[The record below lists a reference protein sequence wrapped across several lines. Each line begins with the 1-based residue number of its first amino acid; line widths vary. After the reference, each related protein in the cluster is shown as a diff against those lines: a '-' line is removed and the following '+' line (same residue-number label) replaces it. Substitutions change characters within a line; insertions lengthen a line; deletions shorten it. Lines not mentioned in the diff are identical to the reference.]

1 VDINYYHLGRNLVL
15 SSSPLCLTMQPAAL
29 AAARSVMAANP
40 APSRVLTLHTRTE
53 PDAVVVE
60 CRGRLVREAGDQL
73 RQTVKPLIPQTKRL
87 VLDLTELA
95 HMDSS
100 GLGVLVGLYVSAR
113 SAGCQL
119 QLINLNQRIRQ
130 LLGMTHLLSAFEAC
144 GKYMIKMP

>member
-1 VDINYYHLGRNLVL
+1 
-15 SSSPLCLTMQPAAL
+15 MQPAAL

>member
-1 VDINYYHLGRNLVL
+1 
-15 SSSPLCLTMQPAAL
+15 
-29 AAARSVMAANP
+29 
-40 APSRVLTLHTRTE
+40 
-53 PDAVVVE
+53 
-60 CRGRLVREAGDQL
+60 L

>member
-1 VDINYYHLGRNLVL
+1 
-15 SSSPLCLTMQPAAL
+15 MQPAAL
-29 AAARSVMAANP
+29 AAARSAMAANP
-40 APSRVLTLHTRTE
+40 APSRVLSLHTRPE
-53 PDAVVVE
+53 PDAIVVE

-73 RQTVKPLIPQTKRL
+73 RQTVKPLIPQTRRL

-95 HMDSS
+95 YMDSS

>member
-1 VDINYYHLGRNLVL
+1 
-15 SSSPLCLTMQPAAL
+15 
-29 AAARSVMAANP
+29 MAANSV
-40 APSRVLTLHTRTE
+40 PSRVLTLHTRTE
-53 PDAVVVE
+53 PDAIVVE

-73 RQTVKPLIPQTKRL
+73 RQTVKPLIPQTRHL
-87 VLDLTELA
+87 VLDLTGLA

>member
-1 VDINYYHLGRNLVL
+1 
-15 SSSPLCLTMQPAAL
+15 
-29 AAARSVMAANP
+29 MAANP
-40 APSRVLTLHTRTE
+40 APSRVLTLNTRTE

>member
-1 VDINYYHLGRNLVL
+1 
-15 SSSPLCLTMQPAAL
+15 
-29 AAARSVMAANP
+29 MAANP
-40 APSRVLTLHTRTE
+40 APSRVLTLHTRAE
-53 PDAVVVE
+53 ADAIVVE

-73 RQTVKPLIPQTKRL
+73 RQTVKPLIPQTRRL
-87 VLDLTELA
+87 VLDLTQLA

-130 LLGMTHLLSAFEAC
+130 LLGMTHLLSAVEAC